1 MRTQHVSAVVATVS
15 CLLAAG
21 GAFAASGSGSQRDD
35 ASITSDVQQQLSKDP
50 NTSGRQITV
59 NTSDGVVDL
68 SGMVSSATE
77 KAKASQ
83 DAHQVKGVVEVKNHL
98 RIVQ

>member
-1 MRTQHVSAVVATVS
+1 MKSKHVSAVVATVS

-21 GAFAASGSGSQRDD
+21 GVFAADGAVSRDD
-35 ASITSDVQQQLSKDP
+35 ASITSDVQAQLSKDP
-50 NTSGRQITV
+50 NTAGRQIVV
-59 NTSDGVVDL
+59 NTNDGVVDL

-77 KAKASQ
+77 KAKATQ
-83 DAHQVKGVVEVKNHL
+83 DAHHVKGVVEVKNHL

>member
-1 MRTQHVSAVVATVS
+1 MSFKHVSAVTATVS

-21 GAFAASGSGSQRDD
+21 GAFAAGPSDSQRDD
-35 ASITSDVQQQLSKDP
+35 ASITNDVQQQLSKDP

-59 NTSDGVVDL
+59 NTNDGVVDL
-68 SGMVSSATE
+68 SGMVGSATE

-98 RIVQ
+98 KIVQ

>member
-1 MRTQHVSAVVATVS
+1 MKSKHVSAVVATVS

-21 GAFAASGSGSQRDD
+21 GVCAANGSQRDD
-35 ASITSDVQQQLSKDP
+35 ANITSDVQQQLSKDP

-59 NTSDGVVDL
+59 NTTDGVVDL

-77 KAKASQ
+77 KAKAGQ
-83 DAHQVKGVVEVKNHL
+83 DAHLVKGVVEVKNHL
-98 RIVQ
+98 KIVQ

>member
-1 MRTQHVSAVVATVS
+1 MKSKHASVVVATVS

-21 GAFAASGSGSQRDD
+21 GVFAANGAGSQRDD
-35 ASITSDVQQQLSKDP
+35 ASITNDVQQQLSKDP

-59 NTSDGVVDL
+59 NTNDGVVDL

-77 KAKASQ
+77 KAKATQ

-98 RIVQ
+98 KIVQ

>member
-1 MRTQHVSAVVATVS
+1 MNSKHVSAVVATVS

-21 GAFAASGSGSQRDD
+21 GVCAANASRDD
-35 ASITSDVQQQLSKDP
+35 ASITNDVQQQLTKDP
-50 NTSGRQITV
+50 NTAGRQITV

-68 SGMVSSATE
+68 EGMVGSATE

-83 DAHQVKGVVEVKNHL
+83 DARQVQGVVDVKNRL
-98 RIVQ
+98 KIVQ